1 MMDVTVTVFSTK
13 AIHLSLQT
21 YGSRKGE
28 FKARLLGSEDV
39 ATLDTHCQETYM
51 PTV

>member
-1 MMDVTVTVFSTK
+1 MMDATVTVFSTK
-13 AIHLSLQT
+13 AIHLSLHT
-21 YGSRKGE
+21 YRSRKGE
-28 FKARLLGSEDV
+28 FKGSLPGNEDV